1 MSWESPFHEGELEAQ
16 KLAGEQEQGE
26 SNGAMIGD
34 KIMSGA
40 VTFIRTQ
47 KMAVISSRDAQGR
60 RWASLVL
67 GKEGFLEPSSD
78 RRALAISID
87 PAENDATDPLW
98 ENLKADAHIGVLI
111 IDLATRRRL
120 RVNGTAVFANNTLTI
135 TVEESFGNCP
145 KYITRRE
152 VNIEPRKQSTKEE
165 RVLHGEKLGKSQTS
179 FLAASDVLF
188 LATGHPQ
195 LGADASHR
203 GGNPGF
209 VEVLNTTTLRIPDYS
224 GNSLFNTLGNLLV
237 DPHYGLLI
245 ANFQSG
251 RVLQL
256 TGTAKITWS
265 GKDTEQGTGGT
276 DRFVEYHVDEWRET
290 TLPADFSEHFLD
302 YSPYNP

>member
-1 MSWESPFHEGELEAQ
+1 
-16 KLAGEQEQGE
+16 
-26 SNGAMIGD
+26 
-34 KIMSGA
+34 
-40 VTFIRTQ
+40 
-47 KMAVISSRDAQGR
+47 
-60 RWASLVL
+60 
-67 GKEGFLEPSSD
+67 
-78 RRALAISID
+78 LAISID

-152 VNIEPRKQSTKEE
+152 VNIELRKQSTKEE

-245 ANFQSG
+245 PNFQSG